1 MASETKSRSILVI
14 DDEPEMRSALAASIK
29 QMGFSVITASRGE
42 EALLLFKE
50 KQIEAILTDFKL
62 PQMNGMEFFQE
73 IQKTQN
79 NVPVIMMSAYGTIHS
94 AVDAMKSGI
103 FDYLVKPFSQET
115 LESSIRRALA
125 LDPREPVLPY
135 FKQKTPLKGKKQI
148 ISRDMAMVKILK
160 LAEVVAASQAT
171 ILIEGE
177 SGTGKELFARYIH
190 ENSPRAHRPF
200 IAINCAAVPETLLES
215 ELFGYEKG
223 AFTGANS
230 KKPGKFELA
239 HTGTILLDEVSEMPL
254 HLQAKLLRVLQER
267 EVELLGGR
275 DPIALD
281 IRIIATTNR
290 PIWEEVKAGRFRED
304 LYYRLNVFPLR
315 LPPLRNRLND
325 IPLLFDY
332 FVQKNSLKYS
342 QKSFSL
348 SPEALSY
355 LTSKKWQGNVREFE
369 NVMERAFLLAQNGII
384 LPEHIMIEEDHARP
398 IYQKSSIGDTKTV
411 WEAER
416 ELILETLEK
425 SGGNRTQTA
434 KILGIS
440 IRTLRNKLR
449 DYRESGNLIPST
461 ELEIGKKFPGG
472 MADFSH
478 DDQEKYVR
486 GKA

>member
-1 MASETKSRSILVI
+1 MHSETKSRSILVI
-14 DDEPEMRSALAASIK
+14 DDEPEMRSALTASLR
-29 QMGFSVITASRGE
+29 QMGYSVISASKGE
-42 EALLLFKE
+42 EGLFLCRE
-50 KQIEAILTDFKL
+50 NQFGAVLTDFKL
-62 PQMNGMEFFQE
+62 PQMNGLEFFQE
-73 IQKTQN
+73 FQKFQSKT
-79 NVPVIMMSAYGTIHS
+79 PVIMMSAFGTIDS

-103 FDYLVKPFSQET
+103 FDFLVKPFSQES
-115 LESSIRRALA
+115 LESTIRRAVQEGSGHPA
-125 LDPREPVLPY
+125 L
-135 FKQKTPLKGKKQI
+135 KQRASQKGKKAI
-148 ISRDMAMVKILK
+148 VSRDSTMLKILK

-177 SGTGKELFARYIH
+177 SGTGKELFARHIH

-223 AFTGANS
+223 AFTGATA
-230 KKPGKFELA
+230 KKAGKFELA

-254 HLQAKLLRVLQER
+254 QLQAKLLRVLQER

-275 DPIALD
+275 EPVSLD
-281 IRIIATTNR
+281 IRVIATTNR

-332 FVQKNSLKYS
+332 FLQKNSLKTG
-342 QKSFSL
+342 QESFSL
-348 SPEALSY
+348 SPEALTT
-355 LTSKKWQGNVREFE
+355 LMSKKWHGNVREFE
-369 NVMERAFLLAQNGII
+369 NVMERAFLLAENGII
-384 LPEHIMIEEDHARP
+384 FPDHLMFEEEQAP
-398 IYQKSSIGDTKTV
+398 ASFIKSQSVSQKTV

-416 ELILETLEK
+416 DLILETLEK
-425 SGGNRTQTA
+425 SEGNRTQTA

-449 DYRESGNLIPST
+449 DYRESGTLIQSP
-461 ELEIGKKFPGG
+461 ELGIGKKYPGG
-472 MADFSH
+472 EAEFS
-478 DDQEKYVR
+478 QEPFEKFAR
-486 GKA
+486 S

>member
-1 MASETKSRSILVI
+1 MLSETKSRSILVI
-14 DDEPEMRSALAASIK
+14 DDEPEMRSALTASLR
-29 QMGFSVITASRGE
+29 QMGYPVITASRGE
-42 EALLLFKE
+42 EALLLCRE
-50 KQIEAILTDFKL
+50 NEVGAVLTDFKL
-62 PQMNGMEFFQE
+62 PQMNGLEFFQE
-73 IQKTQN
+73 FQKFQN
-79 NVPVIMMSAYGTIHS
+79 KTPVIMMSAFGTIDS
-94 AVDAMKSGI
+94 AVDAMKLGI
-103 FDYLVKPFSQET
+103 FDFLVKPFSQES
-115 LESSIRRALA
+115 LESSIRRAFQEGAFHPA
-125 LDPREPVLPY
+125 LKLRSP
-135 FKQKTPLKGKKQI
+135 QKGKKAI
-148 ISRDMAMVKILK
+148 VSRDMAMLKILK

-177 SGTGKELFARYIH
+177 SGTGKELFARHIH

-223 AFTGANS
+223 AFTGATA

-267 EVELLGGR
+267 EVELLGGKE
-275 DPIALD
+275 PLPLD
-281 IRIIATTNR
+281 IRVIATTNR

-332 FVQKNSLKYS
+332 FLQRNSLKNG
-342 QKSFSL
+342 QQLFSL
-348 SPEALSY
+348 SPEALMT
-355 LTSKKWQGNVREFE
+355 LMSKKWQGNVREFE
-369 NVMERAFLLAQNGII
+369 NVMERAFLLAETGII
-384 LPEHIMIEEDHARP
+384 LPEHLMFEEEQSP
-398 IYQKSSIGDTKTV
+398 TSFKKPSSDSQKTV

-449 DYRESGNLIPST
+449 DYRETGTLIQSA
-461 ELEIGKKFPGG
+461 ELGIGKKYHGGEAESSQEEPG
-472 MADFSH
+472 
-478 DDQEKYVR
+478 KYVR
-486 GKA
+486 S

>member
-1 MASETKSRSILVI
+1 MLSETKSRSILII
-14 DDEPEMRSALAASIK
+14 DDEPEMRSALTASIR
-29 QMGFSVITASRGE
+29 QMGFPVLTASRGE
-42 EALLLFKE
+42 EGLLLCRE
-50 KQIEAILTDFKL
+50 NQVGAVLTDFKL
-62 PQMNGMEFFQE
+62 PQMNGLEFFQE
-73 IQKTQN
+73 FQKFQSKT
-79 NVPVIMMSAYGTIHS
+79 PVIMMSAFGTIDS

-103 FDYLVKPFSQET
+103 FDFLVKPFSQES
-115 LESSIRRALA
+115 LESTIRRAFQEGAVHPL
-125 LDPREPVLPY
+125 LKPRSP
-135 FKQKTPLKGKKQI
+135 QKGKKAI
-148 ISRDMAMVKILK
+148 VSRDMAMLKILK

-171 ILIEGE
+171 IFIEGE
-177 SGTGKELFARYIH
+177 SGTGKELFARHIH

-223 AFTGANS
+223 AFTGATA
-230 KKPGKFELA
+230 KKAGKFELA
-239 HTGTILLDEVSEMPL
+239 HTGTILLDEISEMPL

-275 DPIALD
+275 EPIALD
-281 IRIIATTNR
+281 IRVIATTNR

-332 FVQKNSLKYS
+332 FLQRNSLKNG
-342 QKSFSL
+342 QESFSL
-348 SPEALSY
+348 SPEALTT
-355 LTSKKWQGNVREFE
+355 LMSKKWQGNVREFE
-369 NVMERAFLLAQNGII
+369 NVMERAFLLAENGII
-384 LPEHIMIEEDHARP
+384 LPEHLMFEEEQTAP
-398 IYQKSSIGDTKTV
+398 SFKKPSSDAQKTV

-425 SGGNRTQTA
+425 SVGNRTQTA

-449 DYRESGNLIPST
+449 DYRESGTLIQSA
-461 ELEIGKKFPGG
+461 ELGVGKKYPGG
-472 MADFSH
+472 EAESSREE
-478 DDQEKYVR
+478 QKYVR
-486 GKA
+486 GEV